1 MLNINDLSTK
11 PDDYIIY
18 SYQHIDIL
26 LFFHLIENV
35 FEQSEKLDLYIK
47 RIMERFTEKGWE
59 GDGKINILWI
69 PPFLDES
76 EDHSYGSIVWHVKQN
91 NDGISWLAVP
101 KMLTSSRIV
110 DQNKE
115 IVIGNK
121 IIKSSSIINIHKE
134 IFIKQTKEVEEAL
147 DEFRNK
153 TEIYSPLIKNAILIY
168 AQNKLLSAFVDFLE
182 EVYLQLLIHFIEANN
197 FDQIKLSKINVRID
211 MKGMHIED
219 DSFQRDQALTLRMI
233 MKNIWDNFKFL
244 PFKEKLNEIV
254 NSVDFHLNE
263 QDKLAIRKH
272 IYLRNCIQHH
282 NSQVQ
287 NDISGSIGRN
297 DIPLLDNNNEV
308 VYIKEW
314 GKIELSLYEVMALK
328 KILADF
334 CKNYETHIL
343 GRMTDRSFLHTSKK
357 PIVRKIILGRE

>member
-18 SYQHIDIL
+18 SYQHIAIL

-134 IFIKQTKEVEEAL
+134 IFIKQTKKLKRRWTNCV
-147 DEFRNK
+147 
-153 TEIYSPLIKNAILIY
+153 IKQKYIVRLLKMRYLFMRKINY
-168 AQNKLLSAFVDFLE
+168 YQLLSIFLKKYICS
-182 EVYLQLLIHFIEANN
+182 YLYIFLKPII
-197 FDQIKLSKINVRID
+197 
-211 MKGMHIED
+211 
-219 DSFQRDQALTLRMI
+219 LT
-233 MKNIWDNFKFL
+233 
-244 PFKEKLNEIV
+244 KLN
-254 NSVDFHLNE
+254 
-263 QDKLAIRKH
+263 
-272 IYLRNCIQHH
+272 
-282 NSQVQ
+282 
-287 NDISGSIGRN
+287 
-297 DIPLLDNNNEV
+297 
-308 VYIKEW
+308 
-314 GKIELSLYEVMALK
+314 
-328 KILADF
+328 
-334 CKNYETHIL
+334 
-343 GRMTDRSFLHTSKK
+343 
-357 PIVRKIILGRE
+357 